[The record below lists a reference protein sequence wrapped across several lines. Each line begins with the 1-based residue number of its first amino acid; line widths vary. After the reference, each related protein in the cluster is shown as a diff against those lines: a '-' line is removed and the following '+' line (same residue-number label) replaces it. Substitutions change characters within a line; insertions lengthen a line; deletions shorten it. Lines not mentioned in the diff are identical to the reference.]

1 MSEKDIIELI
11 GKAKDFI
18 NSSKL
23 LYNAGDYDS
32 SASRIYYAMFFTV
45 QAALFTKKLKSKSHG
60 NIIAL
65 FGEHFIKT
73 NIFPKEMGRQINR
86 AYEKR
91 QIGDY
96 GFKKR
101 VEKDIA
107 EELLT
112 KGNEFVEK
120 IIDYLKQNDYLK

>member
-23 LYNAGDYDS
+23 LYNEGDYDS

-65 FGEHFIKT
+65 FGAHFIKT

-91 QIGDY
+91 
-96 GFKKR
+96 
-101 VEKDIA
+101 
-107 EELLT
+107 
-112 KGNEFVEK
+112 
-120 IIDYLKQNDYLK
+120 

>member
-23 LYNAGDYDS
+23 LYNEGDYDS